1 MRFKIFSFML
11 TVMLAMTACKPNQS
25 SADNEKKSEIN
36 PASHEQ
42 IVAANNQTKVDAFFD
57 ASFKQ
62 FDRQP
67 HALSQYKG
75 KTVVAYFWATWCK
88 SCVKEVPRLI
98 GLQNQYKDKNVQFIG
113 VAIDNADKVEKFA
126 KDNAIPYPILIGG
139 DDAMAL
145 AKKLGDLVGGLPFMV
160 IIDKNG
166 KLVDKILGEIPEG
179 KLEKVLSK
187 TANI

>member
-1 MRFKIFSFML
+1 MRFTLLSL
-11 TVMLAMTACKPNQS
+11 TLLVALTACKAS
-25 SADNEKKSEIN
+25 HLSDDAEKKADATT
-36 PASHEQ
+36 ASHEQ
-42 IVAANNQTKVDAFFD
+42 AVAANNQAKVDAFFD

-67 HALSQYKG
+67 HALNQYKG

-88 SCVKEVPRLI
+88 SCVKEVPQLI

-113 VAIDNADKVEKFA
+113 IAIDNADKVEKFA

-160 IIDKNG
+160 VIDKNG

-179 KLEKVLSK
+179 KLEQVLAK
-187 TANI
+187 TTSI

>member
-1 MRFKIFSFML
+1 MRCKILIFTL
-11 TVMLAMTACKPNQS
+11 LLLLAMTACKPNQLP
-25 SADNEKKSEIN
+25 ADAEKKSEVS
-36 PASHEQ
+36 PASHDQ
-42 IVAANNQTKVDAFFD
+42 LVAANNQAKVDAFFD

-88 SCVKEVPRLI
+88 SCVKEVPGLI
-98 GLQNQYKDKNVQFIG
+98 ELQNQYKDKNVQFIG
-113 VAIDNADKVEKFA
+113 VAIDNSDKVEKFA

-160 IIDKNG
+160 VIDKNG

-179 KLEKVLSK
+179 KLEQVLIK
-187 TANI
+187 IAAI

>member
-1 MRFKIFSFML
+1 MQSKILSFTL
-11 TVMLAMTACKPNQS
+11 LLMLALTSCKANQS
-25 SADNEKKSEIN
+25 PVDAEKKSDIS
-36 PASHEQ
+36 PATHEQ
-42 IVAANNQTKVDAFFD
+42 VIASNNQAKVDTFFD

-88 SCVKEVPRLI
+88 SCVKEVPQLI

-113 VAIDNADKVEKFA
+113 IAIDNTDKVEKFA

-160 IIDKNG
+160 VIDKNG
-166 KLVDKILGEIPEG
+166 NLVEKILGEIPDG
-179 KLEKVLSK
+179 KLEHVLAK

>member
-1 MRFKIFSFML
+1 MRYTLVSFILLLAL
-11 TVMLAMTACKPNQS
+11 TSCKGSQS
-25 SADNEKKSEIN
+25 PAETEKNADVA
-36 PASHEQ
+36 PAAHEQ
-42 IVAANNQTKVDAFFD
+42 AVAANNQIKVDSFFD

-67 HALSQYKG
+67 HALGQYKG

-88 SCVKEVPRLI
+88 SCVKEVPLLI
-98 GLQNQYKDKNVQFIG
+98 GLQNQYKNKNVQFIG
-113 VAIDNADKVEKFA
+113 IAIDNADKVEKFA

-160 IIDKNG
+160 VIDKNG
-166 KLVDKILGEIPEG
+166 KLVEKILGEIPEG
-179 KLEKVLSK
+179 KLEQVLAKATS
-187 TANI
+187 I

>member
-1 MRFKIFSFML
+1 MRFTLLSL
-11 TVMLAMTACKPNQS
+11 TLLAALTACKASQLPDD
-25 SADNEKKSEIN
+25 AEKKADAT

-42 IVAANNQTKVDAFFD
+42 AVAANNQAKVDTFFD

-62 FDRQP
+62 FDRQT

-88 SCVKEVPRLI
+88 SCVKEVPQLI

-113 VAIDNADKVEKFA
+113 IAIDNADKVEKFV
-126 KDNAIPYPILIGG
+126 KDHAIPYPILIGG

-145 AKKLGDLVGGLPFMV
+145 SKKLGDLVGGLPFMV

-166 KLVDKILGEIPEG
+166 KLVEKILGEIPEG
-179 KLEKVLSK
+179 KLEQVLAK
-187 TANI
+187 TTSI

>member
-1 MRFKIFSFML
+1 MRFTIFSL
-11 TVMLAMTACKPNQS
+11 TLLIAITACKPNQS
-25 SADNEKKSEIN
+25 TADIEKKADTS
-36 PASHEQ
+36 PVSHEQ
-42 IVAANNQTKVDAFFD
+42 AVVANNQVKVDTFFD
-57 ASFKQ
+57 ASFRQ

-88 SCVKEVPRLI
+88 SCVKEVPQLI

-113 VAIDNADKVEKFA
+113 IAIDNADKVEKFT

-160 IIDKNG
+160 VIDKNG
-166 KLVDKILGEIPEG
+166 KLVEKILGEIPEG
-179 KLEKVLSK
+179 KLEQVLAK
-187 TANI
+187 TATI

>member
-1 MRFKIFSFML
+1 MRFTMFSL
-11 TVMLAMTACKPNQS
+11 TLLLALTACKAGQPP
-25 SADNEKKSEIN
+25 ADTEKKSDTS
-36 PASHEQ
+36 PVSHEQ
-42 IVAANNQTKVDAFFD
+42 AVAANNQVKVDAFFD
-57 ASFKQ
+57 ASFRQ

-67 HALSQYKG
+67 HALDQYKG

-113 VAIDNADKVEKFA
+113 IAIDNADKVEKFA

-145 AKKLGDLVGGLPFMV
+145 AKKMGDLVGGLPFMV
-160 IIDKNG
+160 VIDKNG
-166 KLVDKILGEIPEG
+166 KLVEKILGEIPEG
-179 KLEKVLSK
+179 KLEQVLAK
-187 TANI
+187 TTSV

>member
-1 MRFKIFSFML
+1 MRYTLISL
-11 TVMLAMTACKPNQS
+11 TLLIVLSSCNAEQPAAQTEKTVDVSSVTQKQS
-25 SADNEKKSEIN
+25 VI
-36 PASHEQ
+36 
-42 IVAANNQTKVDAFFD
+42 ANNQRKVDTFFD

-88 SCVKEVPRLI
+88 PCLKEVPLLI
-98 GLQNQYKDKNVQFIG
+98 GLQNKYKDKNVQFIG
-113 VAIDNADKVEKFA
+113 IAIDNADKVEKFT

-145 AKKLGDLVGGLPFMV
+145 AKKMGDLVGGLPFMV
-160 IIDKNG
+160 VIDKNG

-179 KLEKVLSK
+179 KLEKILAETVV
-187 TANI
+187 I

>member
-1 MRFKIFSFML
+1 MRFILLSL
-11 TVMLAMTACKPNQS
+11 TLLIALTSCKANQPPGD
-25 SADNEKKSEIN
+25 AEKKVDAT
-36 PASHEQ
+36 PLSHEQ
-42 IVAANNQTKVDAFFD
+42 AVAANNQVKVDTFFD

-67 HALSQYKG
+67 HTLSQYKG

-88 SCVKEVPRLI
+88 SCVKEVPQLI
-98 GLQNQYKDKNVQFIG
+98 ALQNQYKDKNVQFIG
-113 VAIDNADKVEKFA
+113 IAIDNADKVEKFA
-126 KDNAIPYPILIGG
+126 NDYAIPYPILIGG

-160 IIDKNG
+160 VIDKNG
-166 KLVDKILGEIPEG
+166 KLVEKILGEIPEG
-179 KLEKVLSK
+179 KLEQVLAK

>member
-1 MRFKIFSFML
+1 MRFTLFSFTL
-11 TVMLAMTACKPNQS
+11 LLSLTACNANESP
-25 SADNEKKSEIN
+25 ADTKKKSDAS
-36 PASHEQ
+36 PVSHEQ
-42 IVAANNQTKVDAFFD
+42 AVAANNQVKVDAFFD

-88 SCVKEVPRLI
+88 SCVKEVPQLI
-98 GLQNQYKDKNVQFIG
+98 ALQNQYKDKNVQFIG
-113 VAIDNADKVEKFA
+113 IAIDNADKVEKFT

-145 AKKLGDLVGGLPFMV
+145 SKKLGDLVGGLPFMV

-166 KLVDKILGEIPEG
+166 KLVEKILGEIPEG
-179 KLEKVLSK
+179 KLEQVLAKS
-187 TANI
+187 TSI